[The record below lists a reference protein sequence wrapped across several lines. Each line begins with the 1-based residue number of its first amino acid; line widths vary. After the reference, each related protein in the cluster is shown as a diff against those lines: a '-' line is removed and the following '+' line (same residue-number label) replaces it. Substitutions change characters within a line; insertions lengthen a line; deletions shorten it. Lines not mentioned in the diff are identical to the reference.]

1 MGHPEPP
8 ISPIEA
14 GAATT
19 GKTSLTGAAR
29 PVYQD
34 GGLDAPLTRG

>member
-19 GKTSLTGAAR
+19 GKTFLTEQHGPSTEAGVLMR
-29 PVYQD
+29 P
-34 GGLDAPLTRG
+34 